1 MASIPSVHAHF
12 LNKDPSV
19 RALYDLLLKTLGKF
33 GPIEEDPKKT
43 SIHLNRNSALVGVE
57 TRKDCLL
64 LTIKAD
70 HKINRPRIEKLE
82 QISAQRFYHKVRI
95 RSVEDFDAEL
105 NSWLKDAY
113 QLAE

>member
-70 HKINRPRIEKLE
+70 HQINSPRIEKLE